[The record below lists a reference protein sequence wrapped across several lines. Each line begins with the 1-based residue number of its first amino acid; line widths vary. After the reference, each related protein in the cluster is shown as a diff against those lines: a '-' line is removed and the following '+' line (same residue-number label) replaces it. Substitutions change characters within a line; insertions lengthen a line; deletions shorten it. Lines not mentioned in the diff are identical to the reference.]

1 MADYT
6 LAEMRTRV
14 LEKLFVLIAG
24 ETADAEDAA
33 TVDDVIAAVN
43 ETLRQ
48 DEICYWDDTGTP
60 EHLVEWLGQYYACF
74 LANDYMDAGEASAFK
89 NDPNTGMKACMREIR
104 ALTAARKRVDEP
116 TKALHF

>member
-6 LAEMRTRV
+6 LAQMRNRV

-24 ETADAEDAA
+24 ETAEAEDVA
-33 TVDDVIAAVN
+33 TVEACIAAVN

-74 LANDYMDAGEASAFK
+74 LANDYMDAGEALTFK
-89 NDPNTGMKACMREIR
+89 NDPNTGMKACIREIR
-104 ALTAARKRVDEP
+104 ALTALRKRVDEP
-116 TKALHF
+116 TRALHF